1 MDDDNGEV
9 VGGGSIADSEDEN
22 EGKTRSISDTQANLM
37 MVTSRKMTMM
47 EKAY

>member
-1 MDDDNGEV
+1 MTTV
-9 VGGGSIADSEDEN
+9 KWWAAVPLVIA
-22 EGKTRSISDTQANLM
+22 KTKTKVKMRSISDTQANL